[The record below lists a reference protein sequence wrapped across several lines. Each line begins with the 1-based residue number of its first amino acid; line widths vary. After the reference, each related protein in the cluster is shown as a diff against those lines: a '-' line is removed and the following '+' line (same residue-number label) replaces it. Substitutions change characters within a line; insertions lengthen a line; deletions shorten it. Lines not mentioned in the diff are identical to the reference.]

1 MEDASPLSS
10 QNKKSR
16 LLPTRTGTV
25 FVIGNGDIGQLGLG
39 EDMLNR
45 KRPMPLRALDDK
57 EIVDIVSGGL
67 HTLALTSNGKLYSW
81 GCNDQRA
88 LGRDTSDDDGFEP
101 GLVEGL
107 DDVVITKIA
116 AGDSISLA
124 LTDDGKLYCWGTF
137 RCKEGQL
144 GFSKGKP
151 VQDTAALFT
160 PLASHN
166 IIDIAAGTDHCLALA
181 DNGDVYSWGD
191 GACYQLGRRVIERR
205 KTNALQPERVGLR
218 NATMVAAGAYHSFAV
233 VGDDLYVWGLNNFQQ
248 CGIVDADDNVPA
260 VETVEQPTLVAGLQ
274 GKSIKSV
281 HAGEH
286 HSLVLLNDGS
296 VFAFGRADSSQ
307 LGLPAAT
314 IEELQTRA
322 DNQDS
327 AHKKAVGIPTQ
338 VPGLGNVESLACGSN
353 HALTVLK
360 DGSCYAWGF
369 GESAALGQGNED
381 DQPVPALVTGQK
393 LEGKNVFRAAAG
405 AQHSVLLADE

>member
-1 MEDASPLSS
+1 MSDFAKVYVMGSNLWGQLGIDSEKQNVKQPTVLQDLVLEDIIDIACGDAHSMALAS
-10 QNKKSR
+10 N
-16 LLPTRTGTV
+16 GTV
-25 FVIGNGDIGQLGLG
+25 FSWGWNRHGQLG
-39 EDMLNR
+39 
-45 KRPMPLRALDDK
+45 RATVEEYEHK
-57 EIVDIVSGGL
+57 
-67 HTLALTSNGKLYSW
+67 
-81 GCNDQRA
+81 
-88 LGRDTSDDDGFEP
+88 P
-101 GLVEGL
+101 GVVEGL
-107 DDVVITKIA
+107 QNVKMKKIV
-116 AGDSISLA
+116 AGGSLSMA
-124 LTDDGKLYCWGTF
+124 LSDKEKLYLWGSF
-137 RCKEGQL
+137 H
-144 GFSKGKP
+144 FNDAP
-151 VQDTAALFT
+151 FVQGAAFLFT

-205 KTNALQPERVGLR
+205 KTNALRPERVRLR

-327 AHKKAVGIPTQ
+327 THKKAVGIPTQ

-353 HALTVLK
+353 HTLAVLK